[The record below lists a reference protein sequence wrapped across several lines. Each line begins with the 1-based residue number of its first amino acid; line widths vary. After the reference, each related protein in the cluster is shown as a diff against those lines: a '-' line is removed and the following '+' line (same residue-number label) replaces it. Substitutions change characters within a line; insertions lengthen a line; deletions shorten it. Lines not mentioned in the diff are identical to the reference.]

1 MKTFKLMII
10 LSAIVLMT
18 CSSALSKEDVQP
30 KVLCCTEYL
39 NPDGTA
45 NQATI
50 EAAIDG
56 GADPVTL
63 VADLVGS
70 RCELAS
76 VAQSP
81 DSPQGESFRCCQLAP
96 EFAVAVVFAAP
107 NVNIGALTS
116 SVNGACPDQAGRVT
130 GALAAL
136 SRNTNQTITFRTTP
150 VEDHLTN
157 KNKNIASPIQ

>member
-63 VADLVGS
+63 AADLVGA
-70 RCELAS
+70 RC
-76 VAQSP
+76 
-81 DSPQGESFRCCQLAP
+81 ESFRCCQLAP

-116 SVNGACPDQAGRVT
+116 SVNGACPDQADRVT